1 VAAVHLAAPIAP
13 ARLDLEYSR
22 MPPSSHD
29 PSAQGLGLPAQ
40 ALFEPESVAVVGV
53 PRAPRP
59 GQLFLQALLDPGYR
73 GRIYPVNPNAQEIL
87 GLPCYPSVTS
97 LPEAVDLAIIVVPA
111 AAAVSVVRECAEKG
125 VRVAVVFTAGFS
137 ELGTEEGRARESELV
152 AAARGRLRLVG
163 PNCMGVY
170 VPKSGL
176 GSFPAMPSEQGPIA
190 FVSQSGSLSN
200 GLVWGGAERGL
211 AFSKVISV
219 GNQTDLEASDF
230 LEYLAEDPDTEI
242 IAAYI
247 EGAKDG
253 RRLWHALAEAGR
265 RKHLVVWKVGRTR
278 SGARAASSHTGA
290 LAGEAKVWSGL
301 LRQAG
306 ALQVHDL
313 EELLDTLVALR
324 HVGRPTGRRMAIVTG
339 PGGPA
344 VSAADA
350 CEEAGLEL
358 AQLSP
363 ETQARLRGVI
373 GSTGTSVRNP
383 VDIGLVLGGVAE
395 MYRGAIEA
403 TIGDQGVDAV
413 VVIGGATRGGGW
425 QEHIEGMAR
434 LARKTAK
441 PILQVAFGPGDP
453 AVDRALA
460 REGIASFRSAEGAL
474 RTYARVRRERDQLPG
489 RRT

>member
-1 VAAVHLAAPIAP
+1 
-13 ARLDLEYSR
+13 
-22 MPPSSHD
+22 MPPSSD
-29 PSAQGLGLPAQ
+29 GVGTQGLGLPAQ
-40 ALFEPESVAVVGV
+40 ALFEPKSVAVVGV
-53 PRAPRP
+53 PRSPRP

-125 VRVAVVFTAGFS
+125 VRAAVVFTAGFS
-137 ELGTEEGRARESELV
+137 ELGTEEGRAREAELV
-152 AAARGRLRLVG
+152 AAARRGRLRLLG

-190 FVSQSGSLSN
+190 FISQSGSLSN

-219 GNQTDLEASDF
+219 GNQADLDISDF
-230 LEYLAEDPDTEI
+230 LEYLAEDPETEI

-247 EGAKDG
+247 EGAKEG
-253 RRLWHALAEAGR
+253 RRLWRALAEAGR

-278 SGARAASSHTGA
+278 SGARAASSHTGS
-290 LAGEAKVWSGL
+290 LAGEAEVWSGL

-306 ALQVHDL
+306 ALQAGDL
-313 EELLDTLVALR
+313 EEMLDLLVALR
-324 HVGRPTGRRMAIVTG
+324 YFGRPTGRRMAIVTG

-358 AQLSP
+358 AALSP
-363 ETQARLRGVI
+363 ETQARLREAI
-373 GSTGTSVRNP
+373 GSAGTSVRNP
-383 VDIGLVLGGVAE
+383 VDVGLVLGGVAE
-395 MYRGAIEA
+395 TYRSAVET
-403 TIGDQGVDAV
+403 TIGDPGVDAV
-413 VVIGGATRGGGW
+413 VVIGGAARGGGW
-425 QEHIEGMAR
+425 KDHIEGMAR
-434 LARKTAK
+434 LARATAK

-460 REGIASFRSAEGAL
+460 REGIPSFRSAERAL
-474 RTYARVRRERDQLPG
+474 RAYSRVRREED
-489 RRT
+489 